1 MENQNIETATS
12 GPTPLPTTSVSSSN
26 STNEIKNNNKTSSVT
41 VTNIDDPSHPLYQ
54 HRRIVSDFEYGDI
67 LGEGSYSTV
76 ILGKDKKTNKQYA
89 VKKLDKAHIVKNDKV
104 KYVMIERDALSRMNH
119 PGIVK
124 LYWTFRDNRSLY
136 YVLDLAPNG
145 ELYTFIRKMAPFD
158 IETARFYASEIL
170 LAMEHI
176 HNKEV
181 IHRDIKPENI
191 LLDENMHIKITD
203 FGSAKILSNDTEN
216 AGNGSTRSFV
226 GTAEYVSP
234 ELLRS
239 EPTLKGADWWAF
251 GCVLFQMIS
260 GRSPFKAATDYLIFQ
275 NIKNLDYEYPTDF
288 PEVAKD
294 LVEKLLVLNP
304 EKRLGSDEMGGI
316 DVIKNHPFFEGI
328 IWDNVFGNM
337 PLPLLVQKYL
347 EELKYQ
353 QLQQKLLKE
362 QKQNNNEDD
371 EDDFEN
377 WFNGNDQDYY
387 QSQQQQQQ
395 QVDTISSSRQRR
407 YQRYQAQQQQQQ
419 LQQLQLPEQYQQLE
433 HPLYDPQQG
442 QLVSP
447 LSASNHLNNNNYNHN
462 HNNADENPFSD
473 HVSQLPPHSPEL
485 PHPLAPLLPN
495 VNNSTSTSSSSPLH
509 QHQHSSSDSSTA
521 VNLPHPSTSSS
532 SSSHVAIKENN
543 NVPHSSSLS
552 HQFLPSNSTK
562 SSFSTTD
569 NSTTERLGN
578 QSHPPWMP
586 HLYPSES
593 IVRAGKVTRRR
604 GLFSKKRY
612 LVLTDRPRLLYLDEG
627 KGKDGSG
634 GGLRCEISWNSKLLP
649 ELKGR
654 SVFTIHTPQKSY
666 TFEVHGNNQAQDWV
680 NTINTML
687 VDSFGLA

>member
-1 MENQNIETATS
+1 
-12 GPTPLPTTSVSSSN
+12 
-26 STNEIKNNNKTSSVT
+26 
-41 VTNIDDPSHPLYQ
+41 
-54 HRRIVSDFEYGDI
+54 
-67 LGEGSYSTV
+67 
-76 ILGKDKKTNKQYA
+76 
-89 VKKLDKAHIVKNDKV
+89 
-104 KYVMIERDALSRMNH
+104 
-119 PGIVK
+119 
-124 LYWTFRDNRSLY
+124 
-136 YVLDLAPNG
+136 
-145 ELYTFIRKMAPFD
+145 MAPFD

-216 AGNGSTRSFV
+216 TGNGSTRSFV

-275 NIKNLDYEYPTDF
+275 NIKNLDYEFPADF
-288 PEVAKD
+288 PEVARD

-328 IWDNVFGNM
+328 VWDSVFDNM

-362 QKQNNNEDD
+362 QKQNNSEDD

-387 QSQQQQQQ
+387 QSQQQQQ

-419 LQQLQLPEQYQQLE
+419 LQQIQLPEQYQQLE
-433 HPLYDPQQG
+433 HPLYDSQQG

-447 LSASNHLNNNNYNHN
+447 MSVPNLPNNNNNNNYN
-462 HNNADENPFSD
+462 NNNNNDNITDENPFSD
-473 HVSQLPPHSPEL
+473 HVSQFHPHSPEL

-495 VNNSTSTSSSSPLH
+495 INNSTSTSSSSPLH

-532 SSSHVAIKENN
+532 SSSHIVIKENN
-543 NVPHSSSLS
+543 NAPHSSSLS

-569 NSTTERLGN
+569 NSTIERLGN

-634 GGLRCEISWNSKLLP
+634 GGLRCEIGWTSKLLP